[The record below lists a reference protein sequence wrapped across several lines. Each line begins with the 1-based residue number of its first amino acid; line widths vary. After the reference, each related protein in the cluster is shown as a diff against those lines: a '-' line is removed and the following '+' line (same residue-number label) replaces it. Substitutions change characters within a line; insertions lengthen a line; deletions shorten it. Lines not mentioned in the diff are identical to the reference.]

1 MRKKKR
7 KKHEKA
13 KRSSTKNNVK
23 FGEKTD
29 KPPGCQT
36 MFLFLIALVASAGE
50 PTKCDVLKT
59 KTAPTIAEVY
69 DCLDSMVLTTEQIQE
84 IIDSICTLAEG
95 YVYLDIAKQP
105 PQPADNPAYFH
116 TIDVVN
122 EFKKISTE
130 PTPLYKLNIELQKV
144 VHNTYDGHFAFVWSE
159 NDQAAEKLGTVFI
172 EGLMAVLPFVPR
184 MADDGTFS
192 AKPNPY
198 WEVCFGA
205 NDEKIVSHTINI
217 FGIGESAVD
226 DIFAGEMNAMTNPS
240 MAPYAKECDCLLK
253 VTAKAHTEAEAEEML
268 RPVMAEV
275 QEKLGEV
282 VYGVDVDCIEQ
293 SVLKLLREKNMTFS
307 AAESCTGGDVAKRF
321 TDMAGASSFFLGGV
335 VTYTNGAKAKLL
347 GIDRDMIEDK
357 GAVSYEVA
365 KEMAENVRRIIGT
378 DIGVGVTG
386 LAGPDGDGV
395 HEVGTVFVSMAT
407 SEQTWVNELHLG
419 AYRTRSFIR
428 RMAGNHVYD
437 MMRRYLSGLKVM

>member
-1 MRKKKR
+1 MDTLYDYINLGKKL
-7 KKHEKA
+7 
-13 KRSSTKNNVK
+13 TDNNFRQALLPEGCTV
-23 FGEKTD
+23 FHNTAGTA
-29 KPPGCQT
+29 PGC
-36 MFLFLIALVASAGE
+36 A
-50 PTKCDVLKT
+50 
-59 KTAPTIAEVY
+59 
-69 DCLDSMVLTTEQIQE
+69 
-84 IIDSICTLAEG
+84 
-95 YVYLDIAKQP
+95 
-105 PQPADNPAYFH
+105 
-116 TIDVVN
+116 
-122 EFKKISTE
+122 FKKDG
-130 PTPLYKLNIELQKV
+130 KV
-144 VHNTYDGHFAFVWSE
+144 VVMLPGPPKE
-159 NDQAAEKLGTVFI
+159 CRIMLEK
-172 EGLMAVLPFVPR
+172 
-184 MADDGTFS
+184 S
-192 AKPNPY
+192 AIPY
-198 WEVCFGA
+198 LRQLS
-205 NDEKIVSHTINI
+205 DEKIVSHTVNI

-321 TDMAGASSFFLGGV
+321 TDMPGASSFFLGGV

-347 GIDRDMIEDK
+347 GIDRDMIEDI

-386 LAGPDGDGV
+386 LAGPDGDSV
-395 HEVGTVFVSMAT
+395 HKVGTVFVSMAT
-407 SEQTWVNELHLG
+407 AEQTWVKELHLG
-419 AYRTRSFIR
+419 EYRTRSFIR